1 MRSKSSN
8 PNKRIKISLTKSN
21 EIKTNKSVK
30 KYNGRETTLMNYID
44 LNKKNLFINK
54 NKDLLLDY
62 DRYLQVKRERENGI
76 VFSALKK
83 ISYEEKKKND
93 TFNLYNKPP
102 FNDDPRLIMTN
113 YNLQNNTV
121 KEKLVTK
128 NKILGV
134 DEGYIKLPKL
144 NKENN
149 YINLFIGQ
157 NAFERT
163 LFNDSKEDEDDKN
176 ENDRLITTGN
186 ENILNRKRKFKK
198 KVTNNQML
206 LDRGQEFFS
215 YFANLENRYKTKS
228 EKDKEKLNTIKEFQK
243 YKNIER
249 KKESYENNLLYNYE
263 IKCLDNWDFEHI
275 TKTNDLINDNKFKK
289 FLHEVDNSQ
298 MKWIIEIKNDKEQLK
313 LMRRNKHLYNF
324 LTQIDKEQQAMIMQ
338 NMSLYQKGFN
348 FDIFNEGGAKEKN
361 KENYKENNMKTD
373 NNIDDDIMTNEN
385 DISNNNVSQV
395 EFYRQVIK
403 EKKKLEE
410 MFHNEV
416 RTVAEQCYITNINK
430 KKSVINSFDI
440 IQELKVLASKEEH
453 CKQEYKKKIQALQ
466 KKKKKD
472 KKKRIIETKNI
483 NNIASVVSAKNNNFL
498 NSLNDLKKELIKKQS
513 EDNILSEK
521 ITAKS
526 INFQK
531 QSLYLAEKNEIENDY
546 NVQITQYINQKLNLL
561 KKHKKMNN
569 EIKYWDAIHKKEKSK
584 LEQRIK
590 ALSTYYYQILKKG
603 IDVRHSG
610 LTWVIVKLLELGAF
624 VDKPHFPS
632 FLNEE
637 QILYLMKVGT
647 KTYELSEY
655 VKLFQILKKKQKK
668 LREKH
673 INDNIK
679 KEKLSQLI
687 KYQSNKKKKRDKNF
701 LIGDDYM
708 EYIEEIQRKY
718 ENVINICL
726 NENREESNIAKISND
741 LKQYILNNQAEEE
754 EEEEKNINNKKSNKR
769 LELLF
774 IPGSLSEY
782 FAQDKRFRQ
791 YFDDVFYL
799 NDEINKRR
807 DNLNKEKQDY
817 LNQYRNN
824 VLKGALFGNTDISD
838 NKYKRKKSKE
848 NEIVYAA
855 LFGNGISI

>member
-1 MRSKSSN
+1 MRSKSTN
-8 PNKRIKISLTKSN
+8 PNKRNRISLTKST
-21 EIKTNKSVK
+21 EIKTNNSIK
-30 KYNGRETTLMNYID
+30 KFQRRGTTLMNFMDIN
-44 LNKKNLFINK
+44 NKNFYINK
-54 NKDLLLDY
+54 NKNLLLDY
-62 DRYLQVKRERENGI
+62 DRYLQVKREKENGV

-83 ISYEEKKKND
+83 ISLEEKKKNE
-93 TFNLYNKPP
+93 TFNLYNKFP

-121 KEKLVTK
+121 KEKAVTK
-128 NKILGV
+128 NRILGV

-144 NKENN
+144 VKENN
-149 YINLFIGQ
+149 YIDFLIGQ
-157 NAFERT
+157 KAFERN
-163 LFNDSKEDEDDKN
+163 LFNVSKEDGDDKN
-176 ENDRLITTGN
+176 ENDKMLTTGN
-186 ENILNRKRKFKK
+186 ENVLNRKGIIKK
-198 KVTNNQML
+198 KPNKNQML
-206 LDRGQEFFS
+206 LERGQEFFS
-215 YFANLENRYKTKS
+215 YFAILENGYKTKI
-228 EKDKEKLNTIKEFQK
+228 EKNKDKLKSLKEFQQ
-243 YKNIER
+243 YKSIEK

-275 TKTNDLINDNKFKK
+275 TKTNDLKNDNKFKK
-289 FLHEVDNSQ
+289 FLNEVDNSQ
-298 MKWIIEIKNDKEQLK
+298 MKWIIEIKNDKEQLR

-338 NMSLYQKGFN
+338 NMNLYQKGFN
-348 FDIFNEGGAKEKN
+348 FDIFNEGEQKEKN
-361 KENYKENNMKTD
+361 KENNCKTENNIS
-373 NNIDDDIMTNEN
+373 NDIINEN
-385 DISNNNVSQV
+385 DVSNSNVSQV

-416 RTVAEQCYITNINK
+416 RAVAEQCYITNINK
-430 KKSVINSFDI
+430 KKSVVMAFDI
-440 IQELKVLASKEEH
+440 IQELKALASKEDH
-453 CKQEYKKKIQALQ
+453 YRQEYNKKLESLQKRKRKDKKKKIQ
-466 KKKKKD
+466 
-472 KKKRIIETKNI
+472 IENKI
-483 NNIASVVSAKNNNFL
+483 SNNKSSVISAKNNNFL
-498 NSLNDLKKELIKKQS
+498 SPYNDIQTELTKKTS
-513 EDNILSEK
+513 EDITLSEK
-521 ITAKS
+521 MTAKS

-546 NVQITQYINQKLNLL
+546 NEKITQCNNQKTKLL
-561 KKHKKMNN
+561 EKHKKMNN
-569 EIKYWDAIHKKEKSK
+569 EIKYWDAINKKEKSK

-603 IDVRHSG
+603 IDVRNSG

-632 FLNEE
+632 FLNDE
-637 QILYLMKVGT
+637 QILYLMKIGT

-655 VKLFQILKKKQKK
+655 IKLFQILKKKQKT

-679 KEKLSQLI
+679 KEKMNQI
-687 KYQSNKKKKRDKNF
+687 QKYKNNKKKKKDKNF
-701 LIGDDYM
+701 MIGDDYM
-708 EYIEEIQRKY
+708 IYIEEIQRKY

-741 LKQYILNNQAEEE
+741 LKQYILNNKEEE
-754 EEEEKNINNKKSNKR
+754 EEEQKNNKNRSSKK

-817 LNQYRNN
+817 LNQYKNN
-824 VLKGALFGNTDISD
+824 ILRGALFGNTDIGD
-838 NKYKRKKSKE
+838 KYKSKKSKE
-848 NEIVYAA
+848 NEVVYAA

>member
-1 MRSKSSN
+1 MRSKSTN
-8 PNKRIKISLTKSN
+8 PNKRNRIGLTKST
-21 EIKTNKSVK
+21 EIKTNNSIK
-30 KYNGRETTLMNYID
+30 KFQRRGTTLMNFMDIN
-44 LNKKNLFINK
+44 NKNFYINK
-54 NKDLLLDY
+54 NKNLLLDY
-62 DRYLQVKRERENGI
+62 DRYLQVKREKENGV

-83 ISYEEKKKND
+83 ISLEEKKKNE
-93 TFNLYNKPP
+93 TFNLYNKFP

-121 KEKLVTK
+121 KEKAVTK
-128 NKILGV
+128 NRILGV

-144 NKENN
+144 VKENN
-149 YINLFIGQ
+149 YIDFLIGQ
-157 NAFERT
+157 KAFERN
-163 LFNDSKEDEDDKN
+163 LFNVSKEDGDDKN
-176 ENDRLITTGN
+176 ENDKMLTTGN
-186 ENILNRKRKFKK
+186 ENVLNRKGIIKK
-198 KVTNNQML
+198 KPNKNQML
-206 LDRGQEFFS
+206 LERGQEFFS
-215 YFANLENRYKTKS
+215 YFAILENGYKTKI
-228 EKDKEKLNTIKEFQK
+228 EKNKDKLKSLKEFQQ
-243 YKNIER
+243 YKSIEK

-275 TKTNDLINDNKFKK
+275 TKTNDLKNDNKFKK
-289 FLHEVDNSQ
+289 FLNEVDNSQ
-298 MKWIIEIKNDKEQLK
+298 MKWIIEIKNDKEQLR

-324 LTQIDKEQQAMIMQ
+324 LTQIDREQQAMIMQ
-338 NMSLYQKGFN
+338 NMNLYQKGFN
-348 FDIFNEGGAKEKN
+348 FDIFNEGEQKEKN
-361 KENYKENNMKTD
+361 KENNCKTENNIS
-373 NNIDDDIMTNEN
+373 NDIKNEN
-385 DISNNNVSQV
+385 DVSNSNVSQV

-416 RTVAEQCYITNINK
+416 RAVAEQCYITNINK
-430 KKSVINSFDI
+430 KKSVVMAFDI
-440 IQELKVLASKEEH
+440 IQELKALASKEDH
-453 CKQEYKKKIQALQ
+453 YRQEYNKKLESLQKRKRKDKKKKIQ
-466 KKKKKD
+466 
-472 KKKRIIETKNI
+472 IENKI
-483 NNIASVVSAKNNNFL
+483 SNNKSSVISAKNNNL
-498 NSLNDLKKELIKKQS
+498 LSPYKDIQTELTKKTS
-513 EDNILSEK
+513 EDITLSEK
-521 ITAKS
+521 MTAKS

-546 NVQITQYINQKLNLL
+546 NEKITQCNNQKTKLL
-561 KKHKKMNN
+561 ENHKKMNN
-569 EIKYWDAIHKKEKSK
+569 EIKYWDAINKKEKSK

-603 IDVRHSG
+603 IDVRNSG

-632 FLNEE
+632 FLNDE
-637 QILYLMKVGT
+637 QILYLMKIGT

-655 VKLFQILKKKQKK
+655 IKLFQILKKKQKT

-679 KEKLSQLI
+679 KEKMNQI
-687 KYQSNKKKKRDKNF
+687 QKYKNNKKKKKDKNF
-701 LIGDDYM
+701 MIGDDYM
-708 EYIEEIQRKY
+708 IYIEEIQRKY

-741 LKQYILNNQAEEE
+741 LKQYILNNKEEE
-754 EEEEKNINNKKSNKR
+754 EEEQKNNKNRSSKK

-817 LNQYRNN
+817 LNQYKNN
-824 VLKGALFGNTDISD
+824 ILRGALFGNTDIGD
-838 NKYKRKKSKE
+838 KYKSKKSKE
-848 NEIVYAA
+848 NEVVYAA

>member
-1 MRSKSSN
+1 MRSKSTN
-8 PNKRIKISLTKSN
+8 PNKRNRISLTKST
-21 EIKTNKSVK
+21 EIKTNNSIK
-30 KYNGRETTLMNYID
+30 KFQRRGTTLMNFMDIN
-44 LNKKNLFINK
+44 NKNFYINK
-54 NKDLLLDY
+54 NKNLLLDY
-62 DRYLQVKRERENGI
+62 DRYLQVKREKENGV

-83 ISYEEKKKND
+83 ISLEEKKKNE
-93 TFNLYNKPP
+93 TFNLYNKFP

-121 KEKLVTK
+121 KEKAVTK
-128 NKILGV
+128 NRILGV

-144 NKENN
+144 VKENN
-149 YINLFIGQ
+149 YIDFLIGQ
-157 NAFERT
+157 KAFERN
-163 LFNDSKEDEDDKN
+163 LFNVSKEDGDDKN
-176 ENDRLITTGN
+176 ENDKMLTKGN
-186 ENILNRKRKFKK
+186 ENVLNRKGIIKK
-198 KVTNNQML
+198 KPNKNQML
-206 LDRGQEFFS
+206 LERGQEFFS
-215 YFANLENRYKTKS
+215 YFAILENGYKTKI
-228 EKDKEKLNTIKEFQK
+228 EKNKDKLKSLKEFQQ
-243 YKNIER
+243 YKSIEK

-275 TKTNDLINDNKFKK
+275 TKTNDLKNDNKFKK
-289 FLHEVDNSQ
+289 FLNEVDNSQ
-298 MKWIIEIKNDKEQLK
+298 MKWIIEIKNDKEQLR

-324 LTQIDKEQQAMIMQ
+324 LTQIDREQQAMIMQ
-338 NMSLYQKGFN
+338 NMNLYQKGFN
-348 FDIFNEGGAKEKN
+348 FDIFNEGEQKEKN
-361 KENYKENNMKTD
+361 KENNCKTENNI
-373 NNIDDDIMTNEN
+373 NNDIINEN
-385 DISNNNVSQV
+385 DVSNSNVSQV

-416 RTVAEQCYITNINK
+416 RAVAEQCYITNINK
-430 KKSVINSFDI
+430 KKSVVMAFDI
-440 IQELKVLASKEEH
+440 IQELKALASKEDH
-453 CKQEYKKKIQALQ
+453 YRQEYNKKLESLQKRKRKDKKKKIQ
-466 KKKKKD
+466 
-472 KKKRIIETKNI
+472 IENKI
-483 NNIASVVSAKNNNFL
+483 SNNKSSVISAKNNNFL
-498 NSLNDLKKELIKKQS
+498 STYNDIQTELTKKTS
-513 EDNILSEK
+513 EDITLSEK
-521 ITAKS
+521 MTAKS

-546 NVQITQYINQKLNLL
+546 NEKITQCNNQKTKLL
-561 KKHKKMNN
+561 EKHKKMNN
-569 EIKYWDAIHKKEKSK
+569 EIKYWDAINKKEKSK

-603 IDVRHSG
+603 IDVRNSG

-632 FLNEE
+632 FLNDE
-637 QILYLMKVGT
+637 QILYLMKIGT

-655 VKLFQILKKKQKK
+655 IKLFQILKKKQKT

-679 KEKLSQLI
+679 KEKMNQI
-687 KYQSNKKKKRDKNF
+687 QKYKNNKKKKKDKNF
-701 LIGDDYM
+701 MIGDDYM
-708 EYIEEIQRKY
+708 IYIEEIQRKY

-741 LKQYILNNQAEEE
+741 LKQYILNNKEEE
-754 EEEEKNINNKKSNKR
+754 EEEQKNNKNRSSKK

-817 LNQYRNN
+817 LNQYKNN
-824 VLKGALFGNTDISD
+824 ILRGALFGNTDIGD
-838 NKYKRKKSKE
+838 KYKSKKSKE
-848 NEIVYAA
+848 NEVVYAA

>member
-1 MRSKSSN
+1 MRSKSTN
-8 PNKRIKISLTKSN
+8 PNKRNRISLTKST
-21 EIKTNKSVK
+21 EIKTNNSIK
-30 KYNGRETTLMNYID
+30 KFQRRGTTLMNFMDIN
-44 LNKKNLFINK
+44 NKNFYINK
-54 NKDLLLDY
+54 NKNLLLDY
-62 DRYLQVKRERENGI
+62 DRYLQVKREKENGV

-83 ISYEEKKKND
+83 ISLEEKKKNE
-93 TFNLYNKPP
+93 TFNLYNKFP

-121 KEKLVTK
+121 KEKAVTK
-128 NKILGV
+128 NRILGV

-144 NKENN
+144 VKENN
-149 YINLFIGQ
+149 YIDFLIGQ
-157 NAFERT
+157 KAFERN
-163 LFNDSKEDEDDKN
+163 LFNVSKEDGDDKN
-176 ENDRLITTGN
+176 ENDKMLTKGN
-186 ENILNRKRKFKK
+186 ENVLNRKGKIKK
-198 KVTNNQML
+198 KPNKNQML
-206 LDRGQEFFS
+206 LERGQEFFS
-215 YFANLENRYKTKS
+215 YFAILENGYKTKI
-228 EKDKEKLNTIKEFQK
+228 EKNKDKLKSLKEFQQ
-243 YKNIER
+243 YKSIEK

-275 TKTNDLINDNKFKK
+275 TKTNDLKNDNKFKK
-289 FLHEVDNSQ
+289 FLNEVDNSQ
-298 MKWIIEIKNDKEQLK
+298 MKWIIEIKNDKEQLR

-324 LTQIDKEQQAMIMQ
+324 LTQIDREQQAMIMQ
-338 NMSLYQKGFN
+338 NMNLYQKGFN
-348 FDIFNEGGAKEKN
+348 FDIFNEGEQKEKN
-361 KENYKENNMKTD
+361 KENNCKTENNIS
-373 NNIDDDIMTNEN
+373 NDIINEN
-385 DISNNNVSQV
+385 DVSNSNVSQV

-416 RTVAEQCYITNINK
+416 RAVAEQCYITNINK
-430 KKSVINSFDI
+430 KKSVVMAFDI
-440 IQELKVLASKEEH
+440 IQELKALASKEEH
-453 CKQEYKKKIQALQ
+453 YRQEYNKKLESLQKRKRKDKKKKIQ
-466 KKKKKD
+466 
-472 KKKRIIETKNI
+472 IENKI
-483 NNIASVVSAKNNNFL
+483 SNNKSSVISAKNNNFL
-498 NSLNDLKKELIKKQS
+498 STYNDIQTELTKKTS
-513 EDNILSEK
+513 EDITLSEK
-521 ITAKS
+521 MTAKS

-546 NVQITQYINQKLNLL
+546 NEKITQCNNQKTKLL
-561 KKHKKMNN
+561 EKHKKMNN
-569 EIKYWDAIHKKEKSK
+569 EIKYWDAINKKEKSK

-603 IDVRHSG
+603 IDVRNSG

-632 FLNEE
+632 FLNDE
-637 QILYLMKVGT
+637 QILYLMKIGT

-655 VKLFQILKKKQKK
+655 IKLFQILKKKQKT

-679 KEKLSQLI
+679 KEKMNQI
-687 KYQSNKKKKRDKNF
+687 QKYKNNKKKKKDKNF
-701 LIGDDYM
+701 MIGDDYM
-708 EYIEEIQRKY
+708 IYIEEIQRKY

-741 LKQYILNNQAEEE
+741 LKQYILNNKEEE
-754 EEEEKNINNKKSNKR
+754 EEEQKNNKNRSSKK

-817 LNQYRNN
+817 LNQYKNN
-824 VLKGALFGNTDISD
+824 ILRGALFGNTDIGD
-838 NKYKRKKSKE
+838 KYKSKKSKE
-848 NEIVYAA
+848 NEVVYAA

>member
-1 MRSKSSN
+1 MRSKSTN
-8 PNKRIKISLTKSN
+8 PNKRNRISLAKST
-21 EIKTNKSVK
+21 EIKTNNSIK
-30 KYNGRETTLMNYID
+30 KFQRRGTTLMNFMDIN
-44 LNKKNLFINK
+44 NKNFYINK
-54 NKDLLLDY
+54 NKNLLLDY
-62 DRYLQVKRERENGI
+62 DRYLQVKREKENGV

-83 ISYEEKKKND
+83 ISLEEKKKNE
-93 TFNLYNKPP
+93 TFNLYNKFP

-121 KEKLVTK
+121 KEKAVTK
-128 NKILGV
+128 NRILGV

-144 NKENN
+144 VKENN
-149 YINLFIGQ
+149 YIDFLIGQ
-157 NAFERT
+157 KAFERN
-163 LFNDSKEDEDDKN
+163 LFNVSKEDGDDKN
-176 ENDRLITTGN
+176 ENDKMLTTGN
-186 ENILNRKRKFKK
+186 ENVLNRKGIIKK
-198 KVTNNQML
+198 KPNKNQML
-206 LDRGQEFFS
+206 LERGQEFFS
-215 YFANLENRYKTKS
+215 YFAILENGYKTKI
-228 EKDKEKLNTIKEFQK
+228 EKNKDKLKSLKEFQQ
-243 YKNIER
+243 YKSIEK

-275 TKTNDLINDNKFKK
+275 TKTNDLKNDNKFKK
-289 FLHEVDNSQ
+289 FLNEVDNSQ
-298 MKWIIEIKNDKEQLK
+298 MKWIIEIKNDKEQLR

-324 LTQIDKEQQAMIMQ
+324 LTQIDREQQAMIMQ
-338 NMSLYQKGFN
+338 NMNLYQKGFN
-348 FDIFNEGGAKEKN
+348 FDIFNEGEQKEKN
-361 KENYKENNMKTD
+361 KENNCKTENNIS
-373 NNIDDDIMTNEN
+373 NDIINEN
-385 DISNNNVSQV
+385 DVSNSNVSQV

-416 RTVAEQCYITNINK
+416 RAVAEQCYITNINK
-430 KKSVINSFDI
+430 KKSVVMAFDI
-440 IQELKVLASKEEH
+440 IQELKALASKEDH
-453 CKQEYKKKIQALQ
+453 YRQEYNKKLESLQKRKRKDKKKKIQ
-466 KKKKKD
+466 
-472 KKKRIIETKNI
+472 IENKI
-483 NNIASVVSAKNNNFL
+483 SNNKSSVISAKNNNFL
-498 NSLNDLKKELIKKQS
+498 SPYNDIQNELTKKTS
-513 EDNILSEK
+513 EDITLSEK
-521 ITAKS
+521 MTAKS

-546 NVQITQYINQKLNLL
+546 NEKITQCNNQKTKLL
-561 KKHKKMNN
+561 EKHKKMNN
-569 EIKYWDAIHKKEKSK
+569 EIKYWDAINKKEKSK

-603 IDVRHSG
+603 IDVRNSG

-632 FLNEE
+632 FLNDE
-637 QILYLMKVGT
+637 QILYLMKIGT

-655 VKLFQILKKKQKK
+655 IKLFQILKKKQKT

-679 KEKLSQLI
+679 KEKMNQI
-687 KYQSNKKKKRDKNF
+687 QKYKNNKKKKKDKNF
-701 LIGDDYM
+701 MIGDDYM
-708 EYIEEIQRKY
+708 IYIEEIQRKY

-741 LKQYILNNQAEEE
+741 LKQYILNNKEEE
-754 EEEEKNINNKKSNKR
+754 EEEQKNNKNRSSKK

-807 DNLNKEKQDY
+807 DDLNKEKQDY
-817 LNQYRNN
+817 LNQYKNN
-824 VLKGALFGNTDISD
+824 ILRGALFGNTDIGD
-838 NKYKRKKSKE
+838 KYKSKKSKE
-848 NEIVYAA
+848 NEVVYAA

>member
-1 MRSKSSN
+1 MRSKSTN
-8 PNKRIKISLTKSN
+8 PNKRNRISLTKST
-21 EIKTNKSVK
+21 EIKTNNSIK
-30 KYNGRETTLMNYID
+30 KFQRRGTTLMNFMDIN
-44 LNKKNLFINK
+44 NKNFYINK
-54 NKDLLLDY
+54 NKNLLLDY
-62 DRYLQVKRERENGI
+62 DRYLQVKREKENGV

-83 ISYEEKKKND
+83 ISLEEKKKNE
-93 TFNLYNKPP
+93 TFNLYNKFP

-121 KEKLVTK
+121 KEKAVTK
-128 NKILGV
+128 NRILGV

-144 NKENN
+144 VKENN
-149 YINLFIGQ
+149 YIDFLIGQ
-157 NAFERT
+157 KAFERN
-163 LFNDSKEDEDDKN
+163 LFNVSKEDGDDKN
-176 ENDRLITTGN
+176 ENDKMLTKGN
-186 ENILNRKRKFKK
+186 ENVLNRKGIIKK
-198 KVTNNQML
+198 KPNKNQML
-206 LDRGQEFFS
+206 LERGQEFFS
-215 YFANLENRYKTKS
+215 YFAILENGYKTKI
-228 EKDKEKLNTIKEFQK
+228 EKNKDKLKSLKEFQQ
-243 YKNIER
+243 YKSIEK

-275 TKTNDLINDNKFKK
+275 TKTNDLKNDNKFKK
-289 FLHEVDNSQ
+289 FLNEVDNSQ
-298 MKWIIEIKNDKEQLK
+298 MKWIIEIKNDKEQLR

-324 LTQIDKEQQAMIMQ
+324 LTQIDREQQAMIMQ
-338 NMSLYQKGFN
+338 NMNLYQKGFN
-348 FDIFNEGGAKEKN
+348 FDIFNEGEQKEKN
-361 KENYKENNMKTD
+361 KENNCKTENNIS
-373 NNIDDDIMTNEN
+373 NDIINEN
-385 DISNNNVSQV
+385 DVSNSNVSQV

-416 RTVAEQCYITNINK
+416 RAVAEQCYITNINK
-430 KKSVINSFDI
+430 KKSVVMAFDI
-440 IQELKVLASKEEH
+440 IQELKALASKEDH
-453 CKQEYKKKIQALQ
+453 YRQEYNKKLESLQKRKRKDKKKKIQ
-466 KKKKKD
+466 
-472 KKKRIIETKNI
+472 IENKI
-483 NNIASVVSAKNNNFL
+483 SNNKSSVISAKNNNFL
-498 NSLNDLKKELIKKQS
+498 SPYKDIQTELTKKTS
-513 EDNILSEK
+513 EDITLSEK
-521 ITAKS
+521 MTAKS

-546 NVQITQYINQKLNLL
+546 NEKITICNNQKTKLL
-561 KKHKKMNN
+561 EKHKKMNN
-569 EIKYWDAIHKKEKSK
+569 EIKYWDAINKKEKSK

-603 IDVRHSG
+603 IDVRNSG

-632 FLNEE
+632 FLNDE
-637 QILYLMKVGT
+637 QILYLMKIGT

-655 VKLFQILKKKQKK
+655 IKLFQILKKKQKT

-679 KEKLSQLI
+679 KEKMNQI
-687 KYQSNKKKKRDKNF
+687 QKYKNNKKKKKDKNF
-701 LIGDDYM
+701 MIGDDYM
-708 EYIEEIQRKY
+708 IYIEEIQRKY

-741 LKQYILNNQAEEE
+741 LKQYILNNKEEE
-754 EEEEKNINNKKSNKR
+754 EEEQKNNKNRSSKK

-817 LNQYRNN
+817 LNQYKNN
-824 VLKGALFGNTDISD
+824 ILRGALFGNTDIGD
-838 NKYKRKKSKE
+838 KYKSKKSKE
-848 NEIVYAA
+848 NEVVYAA

>member
-1 MRSKSSN
+1 MRSKSTN
-8 PNKRIKISLTKSN
+8 PNKRNRISLTKST
-21 EIKTNKSVK
+21 EIKTNNSIK
-30 KYNGRETTLMNYID
+30 KFQRRGTTLMNFMDIN
-44 LNKKNLFINK
+44 NKNFYINK
-54 NKDLLLDY
+54 NKNLLLDY
-62 DRYLQVKRERENGI
+62 DRYLQVKREKENGV

-83 ISYEEKKKND
+83 ISLEEKKKNE
-93 TFNLYNKPP
+93 TFNLYNKFP

-121 KEKLVTK
+121 KEKAVTK
-128 NKILGV
+128 NRILGV

-144 NKENN
+144 VKENN
-149 YINLFIGQ
+149 YIDFLIGQ
-157 NAFERT
+157 KAFERN
-163 LFNDSKEDEDDKN
+163 LFNVSKEDGDDKN
-176 ENDRLITTGN
+176 ENDKMLTAGN
-186 ENILNRKRKFKK
+186 ENVLNRKSIIKK
-198 KVTNNQML
+198 KPNKNQML
-206 LDRGQEFFS
+206 LERGQEFFS
-215 YFANLENRYKTKS
+215 YFAILENGYKTKI
-228 EKDKEKLNTIKEFQK
+228 EKNKDKLKSLKEFQQ
-243 YKNIER
+243 YKSIEK

-275 TKTNDLINDNKFKK
+275 TKTNDLKNDNKFKK
-289 FLHEVDNSQ
+289 FLNEVDNSQ
-298 MKWIIEIKNDKEQLK
+298 MKWIIEIKNDKEQLR

-324 LTQIDKEQQAMIMQ
+324 LTQIDREQQAMIMQ
-338 NMSLYQKGFN
+338 NMNLYQKGFN
-348 FDIFNEGGAKEKN
+348 FDIFNEGEQKEKN
-361 KENYKENNMKTD
+361 KENNCKTENNIS
-373 NNIDDDIMTNEN
+373 NDIINEN
-385 DISNNNVSQV
+385 DVSNSNVSQV

-416 RTVAEQCYITNINK
+416 RAVAEQCYITNINK
-430 KKSVINSFDI
+430 KKSVVMAFDI
-440 IQELKVLASKEEH
+440 IQELKALASKEEH
-453 CKQEYKKKIQALQ
+453 YRQEYNKKLESLQKRKRKDKKKKIQ
-466 KKKKKD
+466 
-472 KKKRIIETKNI
+472 IENKI
-483 NNIASVVSAKNNNFL
+483 SNNKSSVISAKNNNFL
-498 NSLNDLKKELIKKQS
+498 STFNDIQTELTKKTS
-513 EDNILSEK
+513 EDITLSEK
-521 ITAKS
+521 MTAKS

-546 NVQITQYINQKLNLL
+546 NEKITQCNNQKTKLL
-561 KKHKKMNN
+561 EKHKKMNN
-569 EIKYWDAIHKKEKSK
+569 EIKYWDAINKKEKSK

-603 IDVRHSG
+603 IDVRNSG

-632 FLNEE
+632 FLNDE
-637 QILYLMKVGT
+637 QILYLMKIGT

-655 VKLFQILKKKQKK
+655 IKLFQILKKKQKT

-679 KEKLSQLI
+679 KEKMNQI
-687 KYQSNKKKKRDKNF
+687 QKYKNNKKKKKDKNF
-701 LIGDDYM
+701 MIGDDYM
-708 EYIEEIQRKY
+708 IYIEEIQRKY

-741 LKQYILNNQAEEE
+741 LKQYILNNKEEE
-754 EEEEKNINNKKSNKR
+754 EEEQKNNKNRSSKK

-817 LNQYRNN
+817 LNQYKNN
-824 VLKGALFGNTDISD
+824 ILRGALFGNTDIGD
-838 NKYKRKKSKE
+838 KYKSKKSKE
-848 NEIVYAA
+848 NEVVYAA

>member
-1 MRSKSSN
+1 MRSKSTN
-8 PNKRIKISLTKSN
+8 PNKRNRISLTKST
-21 EIKTNKSVK
+21 EIKTNNSIK
-30 KYNGRETTLMNYID
+30 KFQRRGTTLMNFMDIN
-44 LNKKNLFINK
+44 NKNFYINK
-54 NKDLLLDY
+54 NKNLLLDY
-62 DRYLQVKRERENGI
+62 DRYLQVKREKENGV

-83 ISYEEKKKND
+83 ISLEEKKKNE
-93 TFNLYNKPP
+93 TFNLYNKFP

-121 KEKLVTK
+121 KEKAVTK
-128 NKILGV
+128 NRILGV

-144 NKENN
+144 VKENN
-149 YINLFIGQ
+149 YIDFLIGQ
-157 NAFERT
+157 KAFERN
-163 LFNDSKEDEDDKN
+163 LFNVSKEDGDDKN
-176 ENDRLITTGN
+176 ENDKMLTAGN
-186 ENILNRKRKFKK
+186 ENVLNRKSKIKTK
-198 KVTNNQML
+198 PNKNQML
-206 LDRGQEFFS
+206 LERGQEFFS
-215 YFANLENRYKTKS
+215 YFAILENGYKTKI
-228 EKDKEKLNTIKEFQK
+228 EKNKDKLKSLKEFQQ
-243 YKNIER
+243 YKSIEK

-275 TKTNDLINDNKFKK
+275 TKTNDLKNDNKFKK
-289 FLHEVDNSQ
+289 FLNEVDNSQ
-298 MKWIIEIKNDKEQLK
+298 MKWIIEIKNDKEQLR

-324 LTQIDKEQQAMIMQ
+324 LTQIDREQQAMIMQ
-338 NMSLYQKGFN
+338 NMNLYQKGFN
-348 FDIFNEGGAKEKN
+348 FDIFNEGEQKEKN
-361 KENYKENNMKTD
+361 KENNCKTENNIS
-373 NNIDDDIMTNEN
+373 NDIINEN
-385 DISNNNVSQV
+385 DVSNSNVSQV

-416 RTVAEQCYITNINK
+416 RAVAEQCYITNINK
-430 KKSVINSFDI
+430 KKSVVMAFDI
-440 IQELKVLASKEEH
+440 IQELKALASKEDH
-453 CKQEYKKKIQALQ
+453 YRQEYNKKLESLQKRKRKDKKKKIQ
-466 KKKKKD
+466 
-472 KKKRIIETKNI
+472 IENKI
-483 NNIASVVSAKNNNFL
+483 SNNKSSVISAKNNNFL
-498 NSLNDLKKELIKKQS
+498 STYNDIQTELTKKTS
-513 EDNILSEK
+513 EDIALSEK
-521 ITAKS
+521 MTAKS

-546 NVQITQYINQKLNLL
+546 NEKITQCNNQKTKLL
-561 KKHKKMNN
+561 EKHKKMNN
-569 EIKYWDAIHKKEKSK
+569 EIKYWDAINKKEKSK

-603 IDVRHSG
+603 IDVRNSG

-632 FLNEE
+632 FLNDE
-637 QILYLMKVGT
+637 QILYLMKIGT

-655 VKLFQILKKKQKK
+655 IKLFQILKKKQKT

-679 KEKLSQLI
+679 KEKMNQI
-687 KYQSNKKKKRDKNF
+687 QKYKNNKKKKKDKNF
-701 LIGDDYM
+701 MIGDDYM
-708 EYIEEIQRKY
+708 IYIEEIQRKY

-741 LKQYILNNQAEEE
+741 LKQYILNNKEEE
-754 EEEEKNINNKKSNKR
+754 EEEQKNNKNRSSKK

-817 LNQYRNN
+817 LNQYKNN
-824 VLKGALFGNTDISD
+824 ILRGALFGNTDIGD
-838 NKYKRKKSKE
+838 KYKSKKSKE
-848 NEIVYAA
+848 NEVVYAA

>member
-1 MRSKSSN
+1 MRSKSTN
-8 PNKRIKISLTKSN
+8 PNKRNRISLTKST
-21 EIKTNKSVK
+21 EIKTNNSIK
-30 KYNGRETTLMNYID
+30 KFQRRGTTLMNFMDIN
-44 LNKKNLFINK
+44 NKNFYINK
-54 NKDLLLDY
+54 NKNLLLDY
-62 DRYLQVKRERENGI
+62 DRYLQVKREKENGV

-83 ISYEEKKKND
+83 ISLEEKKKNE
-93 TFNLYNKPP
+93 TFNLYNKFP

-121 KEKLVTK
+121 KEKAVTK
-128 NKILGV
+128 NRILGV

-144 NKENN
+144 VKENN
-149 YINLFIGQ
+149 YIDFLIGQ
-157 NAFERT
+157 KAFERN
-163 LFNDSKEDEDDKN
+163 LFNVSKEDGDDKN
-176 ENDRLITTGN
+176 ENDKMLTKGN
-186 ENILNRKRKFKK
+186 ENVLNRKGKIKK
-198 KVTNNQML
+198 KPNKNQMIL
-206 LDRGQEFFS
+206 ERGQEFFS
-215 YFANLENRYKTKS
+215 YFAILENGYKTKI
-228 EKDKEKLNTIKEFQK
+228 EKNKDKLKSLKEFQQ
-243 YKNIER
+243 YKSIEK

-275 TKTNDLINDNKFKK
+275 TKTNDLKNDNKFKK
-289 FLHEVDNSQ
+289 FLNEVDNSQ
-298 MKWIIEIKNDKEQLK
+298 MKWIIEIKNDKEQLR

-324 LTQIDKEQQAMIMQ
+324 LTQIDREQQAMIMQ
-338 NMSLYQKGFN
+338 NMNLYQKGFN
-348 FDIFNEGGAKEKN
+348 FDIFNEGEQKEKN
-361 KENYKENNMKTD
+361 KENNCKTENNIS
-373 NNIDDDIMTNEN
+373 NDIINEN
-385 DISNNNVSQV
+385 DVSNSNVSQV

-416 RTVAEQCYITNINK
+416 RAVAEQCYITNINK
-430 KKSVINSFDI
+430 KKSVVMAFDI
-440 IQELKVLASKEEH
+440 IQELKALASKEDH
-453 CKQEYKKKIQALQ
+453 YRQEYNKKLESLQKRKRKDKKKKIQ
-466 KKKKKD
+466 
-472 KKKRIIETKNI
+472 IENKI
-483 NNIASVVSAKNNNFL
+483 SNNKSSVISAKNNNFL
-498 NSLNDLKKELIKKQS
+498 STYNDIQTELTKKTS
-513 EDNILSEK
+513 EDIALSEK
-521 ITAKS
+521 MTAKS

-546 NVQITQYINQKLNLL
+546 NEKITQCNNQKTKLIE
-561 KKHKKMNN
+561 KHKKMNN
-569 EIKYWDAIHKKEKSK
+569 EIKYWDAINKKEKSK

-603 IDVRHSG
+603 IDVRNSG

-632 FLNEE
+632 FLNDE
-637 QILYLMKVGT
+637 QILYLMKIGT

-655 VKLFQILKKKQKK
+655 IKLFQILKKKQKT

-679 KEKLSQLI
+679 KEKMNQI
-687 KYQSNKKKKRDKNF
+687 QKYKNNKKKKKDKNF
-701 LIGDDYM
+701 MIGDDYM
-708 EYIEEIQRKY
+708 IYIEEIQRKY

-741 LKQYILNNQAEEE
+741 LKQYILNNKEEE
-754 EEEEKNINNKKSNKR
+754 EEEQKNNKNRSSKK

-817 LNQYRNN
+817 LNQYKNN
-824 VLKGALFGNTDISD
+824 ILRGVLFGNTDIRD
-838 NKYKRKKSKE
+838 KYKSKKSKE
-848 NEIVYAA
+848 NEVVYAA

>member
-1 MRSKSSN
+1 MRSKSTN
-8 PNKRIKISLTKSN
+8 PNKRNRISLTKST
-21 EIKTNKSVK
+21 EIKTNNSIK
-30 KYNGRETTLMNYID
+30 KFQRRGTTLMNFMDIN
-44 LNKKNLFINK
+44 NKNFYINK
-54 NKDLLLDY
+54 NKNLLLDY
-62 DRYLQVKRERENGI
+62 DRYLQVKREKENGV

-83 ISYEEKKKND
+83 ISLEEKKKNE
-93 TFNLYNKPP
+93 TFNLYNKFP

-121 KEKLVTK
+121 KEKAVTK
-128 NKILGV
+128 NRILGV

-144 NKENN
+144 IKENN
-149 YINLFIGQ
+149 YIDFLIGQ
-157 NAFERT
+157 KAFERN
-163 LFNDSKEDEDDKN
+163 LFNVSKEDGDDKN
-176 ENDRLITTGN
+176 ENDKMLTKGN
-186 ENILNRKRKFKK
+186 ENVLNRKGIIKK
-198 KVTNNQML
+198 KPNKNQML
-206 LDRGQEFFS
+206 LERGQEFFS
-215 YFANLENRYKTKS
+215 YFAILENGYKTKI
-228 EKDKEKLNTIKEFQK
+228 EKNKDKLKSLKEFQQ
-243 YKNIER
+243 YKSIEK

-275 TKTNDLINDNKFKK
+275 TKTNDLKNDNKFKK
-289 FLHEVDNSQ
+289 FLNEVDNSQ
-298 MKWIIEIKNDKEQLK
+298 MKWIIEIKNDKEQLR

-324 LTQIDKEQQAMIMQ
+324 LTQIDREQQAMIMQ
-338 NMSLYQKGFN
+338 NMNLYQKGFN
-348 FDIFNEGGAKEKN
+348 FDIFNEGEQKEKN
-361 KENYKENNMKTD
+361 KENNCKTENNIS
-373 NNIDDDIMTNEN
+373 NDIINEN
-385 DISNNNVSQV
+385 DVSNSNVSQV

-416 RTVAEQCYITNINK
+416 RAVAEQCYITNINK
-430 KKSVINSFDI
+430 KKSVVMAFDI
-440 IQELKVLASKEEH
+440 IQELKALASKEDH
-453 CKQEYKKKIQALQ
+453 YRQEYNKKLESLQKRKRKDKKKKIQ
-466 KKKKKD
+466 
-472 KKKRIIETKNI
+472 IENKI
-483 NNIASVVSAKNNNFL
+483 SNNKSSVISAKNNNFL
-498 NSLNDLKKELIKKQS
+498 SPYNDIQTELTKKTS
-513 EDNILSEK
+513 EDITLSEK
-521 ITAKS
+521 MTAKS

-546 NVQITQYINQKLNLL
+546 NEKITQCNNQKTKLL
-561 KKHKKMNN
+561 EKHKKMNN
-569 EIKYWDAIHKKEKSK
+569 EIKYWDAINKKEKSK

-603 IDVRHSG
+603 IDVRNSG

-632 FLNEE
+632 FLNDE
-637 QILYLMKVGT
+637 QILYLMKIGT

-655 VKLFQILKKKQKK
+655 IKLFQILKKKQKT

-679 KEKLSQLI
+679 KEKMNQI
-687 KYQSNKKKKRDKNF
+687 QKYKNNKKKKKDKNF
-701 LIGDDYM
+701 MIGDDYM
-708 EYIEEIQRKY
+708 IYIEEIQRKY

-741 LKQYILNNQAEEE
+741 LKQYILNNKEEE
-754 EEEEKNINNKKSNKR
+754 EEEQKNNKNRSSKK

-817 LNQYRNN
+817 LNQYKNN
-824 VLKGALFGNTDISD
+824 ILRGALFGNTDIGD
-838 NKYKRKKSKE
+838 KYKSKKSKE
-848 NEIVYAA
+848 NEVVYAA

>member
-1 MRSKSSN
+1 MRSKSTN
-8 PNKRIKISLTKSN
+8 PNKRNRISLTKST
-21 EIKTNKSVK
+21 EIKTNNSIK
-30 KYNGRETTLMNYID
+30 KFQRRGTTLMNFMDIN
-44 LNKKNLFINK
+44 NKNFYINK
-54 NKDLLLDY
+54 NKNLLLDY
-62 DRYLQVKRERENGI
+62 DRYLQVKREKENGV

-83 ISYEEKKKND
+83 ISLEEKKKNE
-93 TFNLYNKPP
+93 TFNLYNKFP

-121 KEKLVTK
+121 KEKAVTK
-128 NKILGV
+128 NRILGV

-144 NKENN
+144 VKENN
-149 YINLFIGQ
+149 YIDFLIGQ
-157 NAFERT
+157 KAFERN
-163 LFNDSKEDEDDKN
+163 LFNVSKEDGDDKN
-176 ENDRLITTGN
+176 ENDKMLTKGN
-186 ENILNRKRKFKK
+186 ENVLNRKGIIKK
-198 KVTNNQML
+198 KPNKNQML
-206 LDRGQEFFS
+206 LERGQEFFS
-215 YFANLENRYKTKS
+215 YFAILENGYKTKI
-228 EKDKEKLNTIKEFQK
+228 EKNKDKLKSLKEFQQ
-243 YKNIER
+243 YKSIEK

-275 TKTNDLINDNKFKK
+275 TKTNDLKNDNKFKK
-289 FLHEVDNSQ
+289 FLNEVDNSQ
-298 MKWIIEIKNDKEQLK
+298 MKWIIEIKNDKEQLR

-324 LTQIDKEQQAMIMQ
+324 LTQIDREQQAMIMQ
-338 NMSLYQKGFN
+338 NMNLYQKGFN
-348 FDIFNEGGAKEKN
+348 FDIFNEGEQKEKN
-361 KENYKENNMKTD
+361 KENNCKTENNIS
-373 NNIDDDIMTNEN
+373 NDIINEN
-385 DISNNNVSQV
+385 DVSNSNVSQV

-416 RTVAEQCYITNINK
+416 RAVAEQCYITNINK
-430 KKSVINSFDI
+430 KKSVVMAFDI
-440 IQELKVLASKEEH
+440 IQELKVLASKEDH
-453 CKQEYKKKIQALQ
+453 YRQEYNKKLESLQKRKRKDKKKKIQ
-466 KKKKKD
+466 
-472 KKKRIIETKNI
+472 IENKI
-483 NNIASVVSAKNNNFL
+483 SNNKSSVISAKNNNFL
-498 NSLNDLKKELIKKQS
+498 STYNDIQTELTKKTS
-513 EDNILSEK
+513 EDITLSEK
-521 ITAKS
+521 MTAKS

-546 NVQITQYINQKLNLL
+546 NEKITQCNNQKTKLIE
-561 KKHKKMNN
+561 KHKKMNN
-569 EIKYWDAIHKKEKSK
+569 EIKYWDAINKKEKSK

-603 IDVRHSG
+603 IDVRNSG

-632 FLNEE
+632 FLNDE
-637 QILYLMKVGT
+637 QILYLMKIGT

-655 VKLFQILKKKQKK
+655 IKLFQILKKKQKT

-679 KEKLSQLI
+679 KEKMNQI
-687 KYQSNKKKKRDKNF
+687 QKYKNNKKKKKDKNF
-701 LIGDDYM
+701 MIGDDYM
-708 EYIEEIQRKY
+708 IYIEEIQRKY

-741 LKQYILNNQAEEE
+741 LKQYILNNKEEE
-754 EEEEKNINNKKSNKR
+754 EEEQKNNKNRSSKK

-817 LNQYRNN
+817 LNQYKNN
-824 VLKGALFGNTDISD
+824 ILRGALFGNTDIGD
-838 NKYKRKKSKE
+838 KYKSKKSKE
-848 NEIVYAA
+848 NEVVYAA

>member
-1 MRSKSSN
+1 MRSQSSIPNKRNDTRLSKSS
-8 PNKRIKISLTKSN
+8 
-21 EIKTNKSVK
+21 EIKTNTSTNKLQRR
-30 KYNGRETTLMNYID
+30 GTCLMNFID
-44 LNKKNLFINK
+44 LNNKNFYINK
-54 NKDLLLDY
+54 NKNLLLDY
-62 DRYLQVKRERENGI
+62 DRYLQVKREKENGV
-76 VFSALKK
+76 VFSTLKK
-83 ISYEEKKKND
+83 ISYEEKKKNE
-93 TFNLYNKPP
+93 TFNLYNKFP

-113 YNLQNNTV
+113 YNLQNHTV
-121 KEKLVTK
+121 KEKQVTK
-128 NKILGV
+128 NRILGV

-144 NKENN
+144 NKETN
-149 YINLFIGQ
+149 YINLFLGQ

-163 LFNDSKEDEDDKN
+163 LFNVSKDNADNKN
-176 ENDRLITTGN
+176 ENDRMLTTGN
-186 ENILNRKRKFKK
+186 ENILNNRKGIYKK
-198 KVTNNQML
+198 KVTRNQML

-215 YFANLENRYKTKS
+215 YFANLENRFQTKS
-228 EKDKEKLNTIKEFQK
+228 EKNKEKIKNIKEYKK
-243 YKNIER
+243 YKNIEK

-275 TKTNDLINDNKFKK
+275 TKTNDLKNDNKFKK
-289 FLHEVDNSQ
+289 FLNEVDNSQ
-298 MKWIIEIKNDKEQLK
+298 MKWIIEIKNDKEQLR

-324 LTQIDKEQQAMIMQ
+324 LTQIDKEQQAMVMQ
-338 NMSLYQKGFN
+338 NMNLYQKGFN
-348 FDIFNEGGAKEKN
+348 FDVFNESEPKETKRDSIC
-361 KENYKENNMKTD
+361 KTENNI
-373 NNIDDDIMTNEN
+373 NN
-385 DISNNNVSQV
+385 DIVTNDNEVTNSNVSQV

-430 KKSVINSFDI
+430 KKSVIVAFDI
-440 IQELKVLASKEEH
+440 IQELKALSIKEEN
-453 CKQEYKKKIQALQ
+453 CRQEYNKKLKSLQ
-466 KKKKKD
+466 KRKKRDKKKKLN
-472 KKKRIIETKNI
+472 ENKNL
-483 NNIASVVSAKNNNFL
+483 NNIGSIVSAKNNNFL
-498 NSLNDLKKELIKKQS
+498 SSYNDVKRELSRKSS
-513 EDNILSEK
+513 EDTTLSEK
-521 ITAKS
+521 ITSRS

-531 QSLYLAEKNEIENDY
+531 QSLYLAEKNSIENDY
-546 NVQITQYINQKLNLL
+546 NDKIAQLNNQKEKLIE
-561 KKHKKMNN
+561 KHKKMNN
-569 EIKYWDAIHKKEKSK
+569 EVKYWDAINKKEKSK

-610 LTWVIVKLLELGAF
+610 LTWVIVRLLELGAF

-632 FLNEE
+632 FLNDE
-637 QILYLMKVGT
+637 QILYLMKIGT

-655 VKLFQILKKKQKK
+655 IKLFQILKKKQKT

-673 INDNIK
+673 LNDNIK
-679 KEKLSQLI
+679 KEKMNQII
-687 KYQSNKKKKRDKNF
+687 KYQNNKKKKKDKNF
-701 LIGDDYM
+701 VIGDDYM

-726 NENREESNIAKISND
+726 NENKEESNIAKISYD
-741 LKQYILNNQAEEE
+741 LKQYILQNKAE
-754 EEEEKNINNKKSNKR
+754 EEEEKNEGKNGSNKK

-807 DNLNKEKQDY
+807 ENLNKEKQDY

-824 VLKGALFGNTDISD
+824 ILRGALFGSTDMGD
-838 NKYKRKKSKE
+838 NKYKSKKSKE

>member
-1 MRSKSSN
+1 MRSKSTN
-8 PNKRIKISLTKSN
+8 PNKRNRISLTKST
-21 EIKTNKSVK
+21 EIKTNNSIK
-30 KYNGRETTLMNYID
+30 KFQRRGTTLMNFMDIN
-44 LNKKNLFINK
+44 NKNFYINK
-54 NKDLLLDY
+54 NKNLLLDY
-62 DRYLQVKRERENGI
+62 DRYLQVKREKENG
-76 VFSALKK
+76 VVLSALKK
-83 ISYEEKKKND
+83 ISLEEKKKNE
-93 TFNLYNKPP
+93 TFNLYNKFP

-121 KEKLVTK
+121 KEKAVTK
-128 NKILGV
+128 NRILGV

-144 NKENN
+144 VKENN
-149 YINLFIGQ
+149 YIDFLIGQ
-157 NAFERT
+157 KAFERN
-163 LFNDSKEDEDDKN
+163 LFNVSKEDGDDKN
-176 ENDRLITTGN
+176 ENDKMLTKGN
-186 ENILNRKRKFKK
+186 ENVLNRKGKIKK
-198 KVTNNQML
+198 KPNKNQML
-206 LDRGQEFFS
+206 LERGQEFFS
-215 YFANLENRYKTKS
+215 YFAILENGYKTKI
-228 EKDKEKLNTIKEFQK
+228 EKNKDKLKSLKEFQQ
-243 YKNIER
+243 YKSIEK

-275 TKTNDLINDNKFKK
+275 TKTNDLKNDNKFKI
-289 FLHEVDNSQ
+289 FLNEVDNSQ
-298 MKWIIEIKNDKEQLK
+298 MKWIIEIKNDKEQLR

-324 LTQIDKEQQAMIMQ
+324 LTQIDREQQAMIMQ
-338 NMSLYQKGFN
+338 NMNLYQKGFN
-348 FDIFNEGGAKEKN
+348 FDIFNEGEQKEKN
-361 KENYKENNMKTD
+361 KENNCKTENNIS
-373 NNIDDDIMTNEN
+373 NDIINEN
-385 DISNNNVSQV
+385 DVSNSNVSQV

-416 RTVAEQCYITNINK
+416 RAVAEQCYITNINK
-430 KKSVINSFDI
+430 KKSVVMAFDI
-440 IQELKVLASKEEH
+440 IQELKALASKEDH
-453 CKQEYKKKIQALQ
+453 YRQEYNKKLESLQKRKRKDKKKKIQ
-466 KKKKKD
+466 
-472 KKKRIIETKNI
+472 IENKI
-483 NNIASVVSAKNNNFL
+483 SNNKSSVISAKNNNFL
-498 NSLNDLKKELIKKQS
+498 STYNDIQTELTKKTS
-513 EDNILSEK
+513 EDIALSEK
-521 ITAKS
+521 MTAKS

-546 NVQITQYINQKLNLL
+546 NEKITQCNNQKTKLIE
-561 KKHKKMNN
+561 KHKKMNN
-569 EIKYWDAIHKKEKSK
+569 EIKYWDAINKKEKSK

-603 IDVRHSG
+603 IDVRNSG

-632 FLNEE
+632 FLNDE
-637 QILYLMKVGT
+637 QILYLMKIGT

-655 VKLFQILKKKQKK
+655 IKLFQILKKKQKT

-679 KEKLSQLI
+679 KEKMNQI
-687 KYQSNKKKKRDKNF
+687 QKYKNNKKKKKDKNF
-701 LIGDDYM
+701 MIGDDYM
-708 EYIEEIQRKY
+708 IYIEEIQRKY

-741 LKQYILNNQAEEE
+741 LKQYILNNKEEE
-754 EEEEKNINNKKSNKR
+754 EEEQKNNKNRSSKK

-817 LNQYRNN
+817 LNQYKNN
-824 VLKGALFGNTDISD
+824 ILRGALFGNTDIGD
-838 NKYKRKKSKE
+838 KYKSKKSKE
-848 NEIVYAA
+848 NEVVYAA

>member
-1 MRSKSSN
+1 MRSKSTN
-8 PNKRIKISLTKSN
+8 PNKRNRISLTKST
-21 EIKTNKSVK
+21 EIKTNNSIK
-30 KYNGRETTLMNYID
+30 KFQRRGTTLMNFMDIN
-44 LNKKNLFINK
+44 NKNFYINK
-54 NKDLLLDY
+54 NKNLLLDY
-62 DRYLQVKRERENGI
+62 DRYLQVKREKENGV

-83 ISYEEKKKND
+83 ISLEEKKKNE
-93 TFNLYNKPP
+93 TFNLYNKFP

-121 KEKLVTK
+121 KEKAVTK
-128 NKILGV
+128 NRILGV

-144 NKENN
+144 VKENN
-149 YINLFIGQ
+149 YIDFLIGQ
-157 NAFERT
+157 KAFERN
-163 LFNDSKEDEDDKN
+163 LFNVSKEDGDDKN
-176 ENDRLITTGN
+176 ENDKMLTKGN
-186 ENILNRKRKFKK
+186 ENVLNRKGIIKK
-198 KVTNNQML
+198 KPNKNQML
-206 LDRGQEFFS
+206 LERGQEFFS
-215 YFANLENRYKTKS
+215 YFAILENGYKTKI
-228 EKDKEKLNTIKEFQK
+228 EKNKDKLKSLKEFQQ
-243 YKNIER
+243 YKSIEK

-275 TKTNDLINDNKFKK
+275 TKTNDLKNDNKFKK
-289 FLHEVDNSQ
+289 FLNEVDNSQ
-298 MKWIIEIKNDKEQLK
+298 MKWIIEIKNDKEQLR

-324 LTQIDKEQQAMIMQ
+324 LTQIDREQQAMIMQ
-338 NMSLYQKGFN
+338 NMNLYQKGFN
-348 FDIFNEGGAKEKN
+348 FDIFNEGEQKEKN
-361 KENYKENNMKTD
+361 KENNCKTENNIS
-373 NNIDDDIMTNEN
+373 NDIINEN
-385 DISNNNVSQV
+385 DVSNSNVSQV

-430 KKSVINSFDI
+430 KKSVVMAFDI
-440 IQELKVLASKEEH
+440 IQELKALASKEEYYR
-453 CKQEYKKKIQALQ
+453 QEYNKKLESLQKRKRKDKKKKIQ
-466 KKKKKD
+466 
-472 KKKRIIETKNI
+472 IENKI
-483 NNIASVVSAKNNNFL
+483 SNNKSSVISAKNNNFL
-498 NSLNDLKKELIKKQS
+498 SPYKDIQTELTKKTS
-513 EDNILSEK
+513 EDITLSEK
-521 ITAKS
+521 MTAKS

-546 NVQITQYINQKLNLL
+546 NEKITQCNNQKTKLL
-561 KKHKKMNN
+561 EKHKKMNN
-569 EIKYWDAIHKKEKSK
+569 EIKYWDAINKKEKSK

-603 IDVRHSG
+603 IDVRNSG

-632 FLNEE
+632 FLNDE
-637 QILYLMKVGT
+637 QILYLMKIGT

-655 VKLFQILKKKQKK
+655 IKLFQILKKKQKT

-679 KEKLSQLI
+679 KEKMNQI
-687 KYQSNKKKKRDKNF
+687 QKYKNNKKKKKDKNF
-701 LIGDDYM
+701 MIGDDYM
-708 EYIEEIQRKY
+708 IYIEEIQRKY

-741 LKQYILNNQAEEE
+741 LKQYILNNKEEE
-754 EEEEKNINNKKSNKR
+754 EEEQKNNKNRSSKK

-817 LNQYRNN
+817 LNQYKNN
-824 VLKGALFGNTDISD
+824 ILRGALFGNTDIGD
-838 NKYKRKKSKE
+838 KYKSKKSKE
-848 NEIVYAA
+848 NEVVYAA

>member
-1 MRSKSSN
+1 MRSKSTN
-8 PNKRIKISLTKSN
+8 PNKRNRISLTKST
-21 EIKTNKSVK
+21 EIKTNNSIK
-30 KYNGRETTLMNYID
+30 KFQRRGTTLMNFMDIN
-44 LNKKNLFINK
+44 NKNFYINK
-54 NKDLLLDY
+54 NKNLLLDY
-62 DRYLQVKRERENGI
+62 DRYLQVKREKENGV

-83 ISYEEKKKND
+83 ISLEEKKKNE
-93 TFNLYNKPP
+93 TFNLYNKFP

-121 KEKLVTK
+121 KEKAVTK
-128 NKILGV
+128 NRILGV

-144 NKENN
+144 VKENN
-149 YINLFIGQ
+149 YIDFLIGQ
-157 NAFERT
+157 KAFERN
-163 LFNDSKEDEDDKN
+163 LFNVSKEDGDDKN
-176 ENDRLITTGN
+176 ENDKMLTKGN
-186 ENILNRKRKFKK
+186 ENVLNRKGKIKK
-198 KVTNNQML
+198 KPNKNQML
-206 LDRGQEFFS
+206 LERGQEFFS
-215 YFANLENRYKTKS
+215 YFAILENGYKTKI
-228 EKDKEKLNTIKEFQK
+228 EKNKDKLKSLKEFQQ
-243 YKNIER
+243 YKSIEK

-275 TKTNDLINDNKFKK
+275 TKTNDLKNDNKFKK
-289 FLHEVDNSQ
+289 FLNEVDNSQ
-298 MKWIIEIKNDKEQLK
+298 MKWIIEIKNDKEQLR

-324 LTQIDKEQQAMIMQ
+324 LTQIDREQQAMIMQ
-338 NMSLYQKGFN
+338 NMNLYQKGFN
-348 FDIFNEGGAKEKN
+348 FDIFNEGEQKEKN
-361 KENYKENNMKTD
+361 KENNCKTENNIS
-373 NNIDDDIMTNEN
+373 NDIINEN
-385 DISNNNVSQV
+385 DVSNSNVSQV

-416 RTVAEQCYITNINK
+416 RAVAEQCYITNINK
-430 KKSVINSFDI
+430 KKSVVMAFDI
-440 IQELKVLASKEEH
+440 IQELKALASKEDH
-453 CKQEYKKKIQALQ
+453 YRQEYNKKLESLQKRKRKDKKKKIQ
-466 KKKKKD
+466 
-472 KKKRIIETKNI
+472 IENKI
-483 NNIASVVSAKNNNFL
+483 SNNKSSVISAKNNNFL
-498 NSLNDLKKELIKKQS
+498 STYNDIQTELTKKTS
-513 EDNILSEK
+513 EDITLSEK
-521 ITAKS
+521 MTAKS

-546 NVQITQYINQKLNLL
+546 NEKITQCNNQKTKLL
-561 KKHKKMNN
+561 EKHKKMNN
-569 EIKYWDAIHKKEKSK
+569 EIKYWDAINKKEKSK

-603 IDVRHSG
+603 IDVRNSG

-632 FLNEE
+632 FLNDE
-637 QILYLMKVGT
+637 QILYLMKIGT

-655 VKLFQILKKKQKK
+655 IKLFQILKKKQKT

-679 KEKLSQLI
+679 KEKMNQI
-687 KYQSNKKKKRDKNF
+687 QKYKNNKKKKKDKNF
-701 LIGDDYM
+701 MIGDDYM
-708 EYIEEIQRKY
+708 IYIEEIQRKY

-741 LKQYILNNQAEEE
+741 LKQYILNNKEEE
-754 EEEEKNINNKKSNKR
+754 EEEQKNNKNRSSKK

-817 LNQYRNN
+817 LNQYKNN
-824 VLKGALFGNTDISD
+824 ILRGALFGNTDIGD
-838 NKYKRKKSKE
+838 KYKSKKSKE
-848 NEIVYAA
+848 NEVVYAA

>member
-1 MRSKSSN
+1 MRSKSTN
-8 PNKRIKISLTKSN
+8 PNKRNRISLTKST
-21 EIKTNKSVK
+21 EIKTNNSIK
-30 KYNGRETTLMNYID
+30 KFQRRGTTLMNFMDIN
-44 LNKKNLFINK
+44 NKNFYINK
-54 NKDLLLDY
+54 NKNLLLDY
-62 DRYLQVKRERENGI
+62 DRYLQVKREKENGV

-83 ISYEEKKKND
+83 ISLEEKKKNE
-93 TFNLYNKPP
+93 TFNLYNKFP

-121 KEKLVTK
+121 KEKAVTK
-128 NKILGV
+128 NRILGV

-144 NKENN
+144 VKENN
-149 YINLFIGQ
+149 YIDFLIGQ
-157 NAFERT
+157 KAFERN
-163 LFNDSKEDEDDKN
+163 LFNVSKEDGDDKN
-176 ENDRLITTGN
+176 ENDKMLTKGN
-186 ENILNRKRKFKK
+186 ENVLNRKGKIKK
-198 KVTNNQML
+198 KPNKNQML
-206 LDRGQEFFS
+206 LERGQEFFS
-215 YFANLENRYKTKS
+215 YFAILENGYKTKI
-228 EKDKEKLNTIKEFQK
+228 EKNKDKLKSLKEFQQ
-243 YKNIER
+243 YKSIEK

-275 TKTNDLINDNKFKK
+275 TKTNDLKNDNKFKK
-289 FLHEVDNSQ
+289 FLNEVDNSQ
-298 MKWIIEIKNDKEQLK
+298 MKWIIEIKNDKEQLR

-324 LTQIDKEQQAMIMQ
+324 LTQIDREQQAMIMQ
-338 NMSLYQKGFN
+338 NMNLYQKGFN
-348 FDIFNEGGAKEKN
+348 FDIFNEGEQKEKN
-361 KENYKENNMKTD
+361 KENNCKTENNIS
-373 NNIDDDIMTNEN
+373 NDIINEN
-385 DISNNNVSQV
+385 DVSNSNVSQV

-416 RTVAEQCYITNINK
+416 RAVAEQCYITNINK
-430 KKSVINSFDI
+430 KKSVVMAFDI
-440 IQELKVLASKEEH
+440 IQELKALASKEDH
-453 CKQEYKKKIQALQ
+453 YRQEYNKKLESLQKRKRKDKKKKIQ
-466 KKKKKD
+466 
-472 KKKRIIETKNI
+472 IENKI
-483 NNIASVVSAKNNNFL
+483 SNNKSSVISAKNNNFL
-498 NSLNDLKKELIKKQS
+498 STYNDIQTELTKKTS
-513 EDNILSEK
+513 EDIILSEK
-521 ITAKS
+521 KTAKS

-546 NVQITQYINQKLNLL
+546 NEKITQCNNQKTKLIE
-561 KKHKKMNN
+561 KHKKMNN
-569 EIKYWDAIHKKEKSK
+569 EIKYWDAINKKEKSK

-603 IDVRHSG
+603 IDVRNSG

-632 FLNEE
+632 FLNDE
-637 QILYLMKVGT
+637 QILYLMKIGT

-655 VKLFQILKKKQKK
+655 IKLFQILKKKQKT

-679 KEKLSQLI
+679 KEKMNQI
-687 KYQSNKKKKRDKNF
+687 QKYKNNKKKKKDKNF
-701 LIGDDYM
+701 MIGDDYM
-708 EYIEEIQRKY
+708 IYIEEIQRKY

-741 LKQYILNNQAEEE
+741 LKQYILNNKEEE
-754 EEEEKNINNKKSNKR
+754 EEEQKNNKNRSSKK

-817 LNQYRNN
+817 LNQYKNN
-824 VLKGALFGNTDISD
+824 ILRGALFGNTDIGD
-838 NKYKRKKSKE
+838 KYKSKKSKE
-848 NEIVYAA
+848 NEVVYAA

>member
-1 MRSKSSN
+1 MRSKSTN
-8 PNKRIKISLTKSN
+8 PNKRNRISLTKST
-21 EIKTNKSVK
+21 EIKTNNSIK
-30 KYNGRETTLMNYID
+30 KFQRRGTTLMNFMDIN
-44 LNKKNLFINK
+44 NKNFYINK
-54 NKDLLLDY
+54 NKNLLLDY
-62 DRYLQVKRERENGI
+62 DRYLQVKREKENGV

-83 ISYEEKKKND
+83 ISLEEKKKNE
-93 TFNLYNKPP
+93 TFNLYNKFP

-121 KEKLVTK
+121 KEKAVTK
-128 NKILGV
+128 NRILGV

-144 NKENN
+144 VKENN
-149 YINLFIGQ
+149 YIDFLIGQ
-157 NAFERT
+157 KAFERN
-163 LFNDSKEDEDDKN
+163 LFNVSKEDGDDKN
-176 ENDRLITTGN
+176 ENDKMLTKGN
-186 ENILNRKRKFKK
+186 ENVLNRKGKIKK
-198 KVTNNQML
+198 KPNKNQML
-206 LDRGQEFFS
+206 LERGQEFFS
-215 YFANLENRYKTKS
+215 YFAILENGYKTKI
-228 EKDKEKLNTIKEFQK
+228 EKNKDKLKSLKEFQQ
-243 YKNIER
+243 YKSIEK

-275 TKTNDLINDNKFKK
+275 TKTNDLKNDNKFKK
-289 FLHEVDNSQ
+289 FLNEVDNSQ
-298 MKWIIEIKNDKEQLK
+298 MKWIIEIKNDKEQLR

-324 LTQIDKEQQAMIMQ
+324 LTQIDREQQAMIMQ
-338 NMSLYQKGFN
+338 NMNLYQKGFN
-348 FDIFNEGGAKEKN
+348 FDIFNEGEQKEKN
-361 KENYKENNMKTD
+361 KENNCKTENNIS
-373 NNIDDDIMTNEN
+373 NDIINEN
-385 DISNNNVSQV
+385 DVSNSNVSQV

-416 RTVAEQCYITNINK
+416 RAVAEQCYITNINK
-430 KKSVINSFDI
+430 KKSVVMAFDI
-440 IQELKVLASKEEH
+440 IQELKALASKEDH
-453 CKQEYKKKIQALQ
+453 YRQEYNKKLESLQKRKRKDKKKKIQ
-466 KKKKKD
+466 
-472 KKKRIIETKNI
+472 IENKI
-483 NNIASVVSAKNNNFL
+483 SNNKSSVISAKNNNFL
-498 NSLNDLKKELIKKQS
+498 STYNDIQTELTKKTS
-513 EDNILSEK
+513 EDIALSEK
-521 ITAKS
+521 MTAKS

-546 NVQITQYINQKLNLL
+546 NEKITQCNNQKTKLIE
-561 KKHKKMNN
+561 KHKKMNN
-569 EIKYWDAIHKKEKSK
+569 EIKYWDAINKKEKSK

-603 IDVRHSG
+603 IDVRNSG

-632 FLNEE
+632 FLNDE
-637 QILYLMKVGT
+637 QILYLMKIGT

-655 VKLFQILKKKQKK
+655 IKLFQILKKKQKT

-679 KEKLSQLI
+679 KEKMNQI
-687 KYQSNKKKKRDKNF
+687 QKYKNNKKKKKDKNF
-701 LIGDDYM
+701 MIGDDYM
-708 EYIEEIQRKY
+708 IYIEEIQRKY

-741 LKQYILNNQAEEE
+741 LKQYILNNKEEE
-754 EEEEKNINNKKSNKR
+754 EEEQKNNKNRSSKK

-817 LNQYRNN
+817 LNQYKNN
-824 VLKGALFGNTDISD
+824 ILRGALFGNTDIGD
-838 NKYKRKKSKE
+838 KYKSKKSKE
-848 NEIVYAA
+848 NEVVYAA